1 VDHTKLA
8 MAEENMSEAEL
19 STARERLLRLRLL
32 LADFPREYSANTAA
46 LFASQLQT
54 VFVPSENGAIKKDA
68 NTEPIFKK
76 LNVPAIGTPEERMS
90 AIVAAAL
97 EAVRNLKPNQSLL
110 KEVGADKVDQ
120 KKLGNHIDQ
129 IFKAFGF
136 RPSVNDLLNLDSAAA
151 VQASLSQYWLQVM
164 TTAQAENTLRLTYV
178 GVAIGAN
185 LGPLVNET
193 FQSVFSKGQL
203 IDSILQEEKWKQVNY
218 AYSKS
223 HAGDH
228 NAIIYFDNILTP
240 VLKSATFDPSQFIAA
255 NAQLH
260 RRVSGAMAEVFG
272 VPLAPGSASPNA
284 LPELNLFATKA
295 RKLNADK
302 AAGQHR
308 EALLAT
314 LKELINLN
322 ETIQQQA
329 NSSEW
334 KGSDDAAKKAVATE
348 QLKSAKSKLDALIA
362 TLQK

>member
-1 VDHTKLA
+1 
-8 MAEENMSEAEL
+8 
-19 STARERLLRLRLL
+19 
-32 LADFPREYSANTAA
+32 
-46 LFASQLQT
+46 
-54 VFVPSENGAIKKDA
+54 
-68 NTEPIFKK
+68 
-76 LNVPAIGTPEERMS
+76 
-90 AIVAAAL
+90 
-97 EAVRNLKPNQSLL
+97 LL